1 MFAYSRGGESE
12 GWQPVLNAMVADG
25 DADSTMLKNILTRYA
40 NFNDDVQ
47 ERYIRRLPIWNS
59 IKKKYLQKS
68 RSVEYTYTYT
78 IKNFTTDEEML
89 QMYELRPDAFS
100 EDEFLHVA
108 QIAESAEKQKQVYE
122 TTLKYYPMS
131 KIAANNLAILLENEG
146 KVDAAEEILNR
157 QKAEETLISQ
167 KALTE

>member
-1 MFAYSRGGESE
+1 MKKSKRILHSSLFAY
-12 GWQPVLNAMVADG
+12 
-25 DADSTMLKNILTRYA
+25 T
-40 NFNDDVQ
+40 
-47 ERYIRRLPIWNS
+47 YI
-59 IKKKYLQKS
+59 
-68 RSVEYTYTYT
+68 

-131 KIAANNLAILLENEG
+131 KIAANNLAILLEKEG
-146 KVDAAEEILNR
+146 KVDVAEEI
-157 QKAEETLISQ
+157 
-167 KALTE
+167 TE